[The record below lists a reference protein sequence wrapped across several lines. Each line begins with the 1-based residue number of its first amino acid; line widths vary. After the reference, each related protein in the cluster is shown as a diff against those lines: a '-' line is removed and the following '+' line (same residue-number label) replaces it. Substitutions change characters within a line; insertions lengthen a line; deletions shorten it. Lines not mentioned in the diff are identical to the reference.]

1 MNAAL
6 NEFEIPL
13 VVTPLNMSS
22 PELDELSAITYLS
35 YFIREGSPGY
45 RATLKWVQSQIQDE
59 KINNFNVSF
68 CTILCSILTLILPV
82 SSYIAIIAISKVVN
96 QIYS

>member
-1 MNAAL
+1 MTTAL
-6 NEFEIPL
+6 RELEIPL

-45 RATLKWVQSQIQDE
+45 RATLRWIQSVLTDE
-59 KINNFNVSF
+59 RVENFNVNIQFFLKIIFMVLYLSSRVKEQMK
-68 CTILCSILTLILPV
+68 LSI
-82 SSYIAIIAISKVVN
+82 N
-96 QIYS
+96 

>member
-1 MNAAL
+1 MTTAL
-6 NEFEIPL
+6 KELEIPL

-45 RATLKWVQSQIQDE
+45 RATLKWIQSIIQDE
-59 KINNFNVSF
+59 KINNFSVCDKN
-68 CTILCSILTLILPV
+68 LI
-82 SSYIAIIAISKVVN
+82 II
-96 QIYS
+96 

>member
-1 MNAAL
+1 MTTAL
-6 NEFEIPL
+6 KELEIPL

-45 RATLKWVQSQIQDE
+45 RATLKWIQSIIQDE
-59 KINNFNVSF
+59 KINNFSV
-68 CTILCSILTLILPV
+68 
-82 SSYIAIIAISKVVN
+82 
-96 QIYS
+96 